1 MEQFDTA
8 VSGVLRSIVGVCET
22 PVIILLLIALVAAV
36 ILLGSLLG
44 EYFTEHRHFKVFLPK
59 LVDQLEE
66 FPDETADILKK
77 SGLLLRQKRY
87 LIELTRHPEL
97 TDAMRESLAVGL
109 EYKERRRYD
118 NAVKVTDVMSR
129 IAPMLGL
136 LGTLIPLGPGIMA
149 LGSGDAETLSAS
161 LLTAFDTTSL
171 GLIIAGFCWI
181 ISAVRK
187 SWYKD
192 YMVSFDAIMEC
203 VLEVE
208 KQNDGTLDGRKAQA
222 AEALIF
228 ANEIIAASEENEKR
242 KNREAAEAV
251 DAERSRQAG
260 ADALEFG
267 MNQDLLGSATV

>member
-1 MEQFDTA
+1 MEAFDEA
-8 VSGVLRSIVGVCET
+8 VSTVLRSIVGVCET
-22 PVIILLLIALVAAV
+22 PVIVLLLVALLATIV
-36 ILLGSLLG
+36 LLGSLLG

-59 LVDQLEE
+59 LVDDLKEA
-66 FPDETADILKK
+66 PADTADILKK
-77 SGLLLRQKRY
+77 SGLLLRQKRF

-118 NAVKVTDVMSR
+118 NTVKITDVLSR

-171 GLIIAGFCWI
+171 GLIIAGVCMI

-208 KQNDGTLDGRKAQA
+208 KQNDGTLGGVQVEAK
-222 AEALIF
+222 EALVF
-228 ANEIIAASEENEKR
+228 ANDIMGRADAEEKAR
-242 KNREAAEAV
+242 AEAV
-251 DAERSRQAG
+251 AKVERASAG
-260 ADALEFG
+260 CA
-267 MNQDLLGSATV
+267 GSSGFSEDFLDMTGATA